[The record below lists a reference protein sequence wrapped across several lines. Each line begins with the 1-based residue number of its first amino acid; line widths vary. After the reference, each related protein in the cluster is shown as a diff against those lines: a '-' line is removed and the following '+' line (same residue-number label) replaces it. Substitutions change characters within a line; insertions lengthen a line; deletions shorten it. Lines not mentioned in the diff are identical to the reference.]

1 MFILRLPTTTF
12 VVNGV
17 AWVGEIS
24 WYAVSYN
31 TGDTVASG
39 GGYTQNVDSVDVQE
53 VCSPEDCYV
62 LHMYDSFGDGWNGC
76 NIDIYE
82 NGSLLEIIQP
92 QVASVLL
99 LVRMILHYSK
109 LEQQLAV
116 QSLDVLIQQL

>member
-1 MFILRLPTTTF
+1 MFKHLLPTTTF

-24 WYAVSYN
+24 WYAVRYN
-31 TGDTVASG
+31 TGDTVASNPH
-39 GGYTQNVDSVDVQE
+39 TQNVDSVE
-53 VCSPEDCYV
+53 FMRSFHLWLY
-62 LHMYDSFGDGWNGC
+62 MYDSFGDGWNGC

-82 NGSLLEIIQP
+82 NGSFDGMVQP

-109 LEQQLAV
+109 LQC
-116 QSLDVLIQQL
+116 S